1 MCRLCI
7 AVKVSHSFKMPRMFF
22 YQNLSIKTNAFL
34 GSTFQCRNTYLFV
47 CLLLNV
53 PFETISLTWRHL
65 HCGRGLQILV
75 LCSVLTVI
83 EQGGGILNVP
93 QQLLLWQGPLL
104 LGSHL
109 KYHPHLVSAYWAA
122 ILIGIQPLTRGRCT
136 LHCLRNAPSGE
147 RLIGILTGNKT
158 KNRSC
163 VYR

>member
-7 AVKVSHSFKMPRMFF
+7 AVKVSHSFKMPRIFF

-65 HCGRGLQILV
+65 HLHCGRGLQMLD

-83 EQGGGILNVP
+83 EQGRGILNVP

-104 LGSHL
+104 LGFHL
-109 KYHPHLVSAYWAA
+109 KDCPHLVFVYDKSC
-122 ILIGIQPLTRGRCT
+122 ILSSHSYRNPISQQRALYAT
-136 LHCLRNAPSGE
+136 LLDA
-147 RLIGILTGNKT
+147 
-158 KNRSC
+158 
-163 VYR
+163 